1 MAYQTGTAND
11 HYDLHNI
18 LRTFVATQGW
28 VELEY
33 NTTVETTYGSR
44 YSIWKAPGLSGT
56 EEIYT
61 GLRVYQSIADDV
73 YNFECLGYTG
83 YISSNLPWTQPNTI
97 SGYVTPLYNQPI
109 PYWAVCNG
117 QRLVVVCNI
126 QNTDVT
132 FYIGKF
138 LPYSTPSQ
146 YPYPLVVAAMFNSIG
161 VSNNWRYSSTAI
173 NYFCPYK
180 GYRYNAGWNSTIA
193 IRDISNTWQWV
204 SCWPYINGDVN
215 SLSSSYIQLRNTNNS
230 DGTASGD
237 YGLYPIILTEATQY
251 GLDNLASMVSGSVGG
266 GNVYGE
272 LDGVFKISGY
282 NNATQNIV
290 TINSV
295 PYLVFRDR
303 TLTSIN
309 DYFAL
314 RLQ

>member
-11 HYDLHNI
+11 HFDLFNI

-28 VELEY
+28 VELEHSANDY
-33 NTTVETTYGSR
+33 VLWE
-44 YSIWKAPGLSGT
+44 APGLSGT
-56 EEIYT
+56 EEIYC
-61 GLRVYQSIADDV
+61 GINVYQSIPDDV
-73 YNFECLGYTG
+73 YNFEFGAYTG
-83 YISSNLPWTQPNTI
+83 YIPGNTFYTQPNAIT
-97 SGYVTPLYNQPI
+97 GYVTPLYNQPI

-117 QRLVVVCNI
+117 QRLTVVCNI

-146 YPYPLVVAAMFNSIG
+146 YPYPMVVGAMFNTYGTTNS
-161 VSNNWRYSSTAI
+161 WRYSSTAQA
-173 NYFCPYK
+173 YVCPYK
-180 GYRYNAGWNSTIA
+180 GYHNRSPTATNYQSTIA
-193 IRDISNTWQWV
+193 IRDLANNWTWV
-204 SCWPYINGDVN
+204 SCWPSMNGSPTTPTYTN
-215 SLSSSYIQLRNTNNS
+215 YIQLRNTNNS

-237 YGLYPIILTEATQY
+237 YGLYPIILTDISTYE
-251 GLDNLASMVSGSVGG
+251 LDDIASEYNGYITG

-303 TLTSIN
+303 TLTAIH